1 MRAPLCEVCLS
12 SDILCQGCS
21 GKLEREELSQVEID
35 VSRFIFALSDK
46 LHSLKEATVRKVID
60 SDVLLI
66 VAAKGD
72 GAKLVGKGGA
82 VVKALAKQWGKSIRV
97 LEENNFKAF
106 TAELL
111 LPLTVTGV
119 NTLFTPEGEIL
130 RVRLPTNQK
139 PRSMITPDGFSVMM
153 QRLYGQKAELL
164 FED

>member
-12 SDILCQGCS
+12 SNILCQGCS
-21 GKLEREELSQVEID
+21 GKLEQGELSQADVD
-35 VSRFIFALSDK
+35 VSRFVWGLSEK
-46 LHSLKEATVRKVID
+46 LHSLKEATIRKIID
-60 SDVLLI
+60 GDVLLI

-97 LEENNFKAF
+97 LEENDFRTF

-111 LPLTVTGV
+111 HPLTVTGV
-119 NTLFTPEGEIL
+119 NTLYTPEGEVL
-130 RVRLPTNQK
+130 RVRIPTAQK
-139 PRSMITPDGFSVMM
+139 PRSMMTPEGFSSMM
-153 QRLYGQKAELL
+153 QKLYGQKAELL